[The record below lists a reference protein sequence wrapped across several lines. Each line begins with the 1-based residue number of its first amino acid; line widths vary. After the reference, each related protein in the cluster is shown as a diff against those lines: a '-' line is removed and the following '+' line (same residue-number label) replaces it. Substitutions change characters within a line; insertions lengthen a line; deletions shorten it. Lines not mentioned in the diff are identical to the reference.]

1 MHMLFIHQFPD
12 WTHFRFDT
20 RRVLDALGETR
31 LLEGRLIGTMN
42 MCGLGKTEN
51 EILASDIVANFA
63 MDGHDLDLDAIQKE
77 VELRSQA
84 KQNFVKNYLGAIVNS
99 AMPLTAERLFN
110 WHASMSPSKSMRLRE
125 TPSRIEFSNGDSTY
139 VFDGPSPERLE
150 TEVENFIKWFETST
164 MDGVIKAAITHFWFL
179 TLRPFND
186 ANGRVARTLMA
197 MQLARAEKTT
207 HCQYALNV
215 QMVQNRAE
223 YFCIL
228 NRTQCG
234 NGDLTEWI
242 LWFLGQLQNT
252 IKATEKR
259 IAPQIQRT
267 AYTCLHAGTPTSE
280 REQTLIN
287 AVMAGSLPQNF
298 TAKDAAGLFG
308 TSHDTALR
316 EIQSLIEK
324 GLVKASPKG
333 GRSQKYALAESV

>member
-1 MHMLFIHQFPD
+1 MLFIHQFPD

-139 VFDGPSPERLE
+139 VFDGPWPERLE

-197 MQLARAEKTT
+197 MQLARAAKTT

-234 NGDLTEWI
+234 NGDLTDWI
-242 LWFLGQLQNT
+242 LWFLTQ
-252 IKATEKR
+252 IDEAIEKR
-259 IAPQIQRT
+259 KESIQTEIR
-267 AYTCLHAGTPTSE
+267 HAMFMNKISGTPIGE
-280 REQTLIN
+280 REQQLLE
-287 AVMAGSLPQNF
+287 ASLAGTIPQEF
-298 TAKDAAGLFG
+298 TAKDVAMIFG

-316 EIQSLIEK
+316 EIQSLIKK
-324 GLVKASPKG
+324 GMVKANQKG
-333 GRSQKYALAESV
+333 GRSQRYSLVE